1 MKYTTIIKL
10 YTNENIINSII
21 LHTEPLWFLTES
33 QKNDVLIF
41 VFTLNLS
48 QTRARS
54 NRQRVQMWY
63 FFFLAF
69 ITLLTGNGM
78 RGGQHAAKCHR
89 LDSNSGLLQR
99 RQGLC
104 SWDVCWTTRT
114 MILLLQKV
122 HFLSST
128 LPLRLQSSYLP
139 AKWLNGLLSH
149 TPSMS
154 GLTAVCSFRGKI
166 MTQTRFSLKINKLYS
181 NKVNFTWSK
190 TFIFFQ

>member
-1 MKYTTIIKL
+1 MKTSLIVLSYTQNLYDFSLKVRRMMSWSLFLLWIFLKL
-10 YTNENIINSII
+10 VLEVTAS
-21 LHTEPLWFLTES
+21 ES
-33 QKNDVLIF
+33 NVI
-41 VFTLNLS
+41 
-48 QTRARS
+48 
-54 NRQRVQMWY
+54 

-89 LDSNSGLLQR
+89 LDSNSGLLRR

-128 LPLRLQSSYLP
+128 LRLRLQSSYLP